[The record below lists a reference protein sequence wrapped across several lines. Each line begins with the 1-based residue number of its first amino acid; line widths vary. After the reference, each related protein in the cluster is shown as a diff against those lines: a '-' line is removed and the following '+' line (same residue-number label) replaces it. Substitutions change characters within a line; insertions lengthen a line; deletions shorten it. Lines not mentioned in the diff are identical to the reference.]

1 MLKLNLYLTL
11 EKHKGDI
18 RKMLIHWKEQ
28 LNFKVGRGPSVALM
42 TTYQDNK
49 TIREMGSSKARS
61 NFHCEINQ
69 CCGFPV
75 QAFKFYEN
83 PSYVSCFL
91 VRTLPCIYH
100 SKKNP

>member
-1 MLKLNLYLTL
+1 
-11 EKHKGDI
+11 
-18 RKMLIHWKEQ
+18 MLIHWKEQ